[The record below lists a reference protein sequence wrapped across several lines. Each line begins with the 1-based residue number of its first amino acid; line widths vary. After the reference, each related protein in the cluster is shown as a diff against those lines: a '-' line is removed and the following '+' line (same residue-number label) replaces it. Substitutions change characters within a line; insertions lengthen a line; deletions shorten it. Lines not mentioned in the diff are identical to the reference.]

1 MRENALIVFQ
11 KNAIPGKVKTRLAVG
26 VGDQQAMKI
35 YHWLTSKTFQSL
47 SQVAV
52 DAFVFYSDF
61 IPNETNEE
69 SKGGQQQVQVG
80 TNLGDRMRNAF
91 ELVFA
96 KGYRK
101 VVIIGT
107 DCPEISP
114 EILNE
119 AFDRLETVNLVLG
132 PAKDGG
138 YYLLGTNQN
147 FPRLFDDIPW
157 STDQVL
163 DLTKKKAEGLHI
175 SITCLET
182 LSDIDTLEDWEDFIK
197 RNPFAFE

>member
-1 MRENALIVFQ
+1 MSKNALIVFQ
-11 KNAIPGKVKTRLAVG
+11 KNAIPGKVKTRLAAG

-61 IPNETNEE
+61 VPNEPNEE
-69 SKGGQQQVQVG
+69 SKDGQQLVQNG
-80 TNLGDRMRNAF
+80 ANLGDRMRNAF
-91 ELVFA
+91 ELIFA
-96 KGYRK
+96 KGYSK

-119 AFDRLETVNLVLG
+119 AFESLETVNLVLG

-138 YYLLGTNQN
+138 YYLLGTNQH
-147 FPRLFDDIPW
+147 FPQLFDDIPW

-163 DLTKKKAEGLHI
+163 DLTKKKAEGLHL
-175 SITCLET
+175 SFYCLKT

-197 RNPFAFE
+197 RNPLVFE